1 MEIVSQVPHGLSQEE
16 SDSTSYDTL
25 EITSLP
31 SIVSEEYLEL
41 YFNSSKSGGCD
52 DAVKRPTMDCLPIP
66 QFCLDF
72 LLRSKTYLSEHPP
85 STEEVGHDF
94 RGMRILLSCTICNVR
109 FLLTQWID
117 LGCVGVY

>member
-1 MEIVSQVPHGLSQEE
+1 MCGNSIPRSTWPQSRRVT

-52 DAVKRPTMDCLPIP
+52 DEVKSIAMIQPGMAHV
-66 QFCLDF
+66 QFHDPKGNNFSITFPLFYSACITK
-72 LLRSKTYLSEHPP
+72 SSTYYG
-85 STEEVGHDF
+85 TF
-94 RGMRILLSCTICNVR
+94 TN
-109 FLLTQWID
+109 
-117 LGCVGVY
+117 